1 MRENYSKGQ
10 GLGQTHSQ
18 PPPLLDILKILKL
31 RRRRCEMAYLTIPKS
46 YNLTSKRILRLRNNR
61 SIQLSVRIPSG
72 PYLRNMDESMVTVLR
87 KLHSSLNH
95 SDIWLYWCG
104 LLLILSKCI
113 VWFYIQWPAWNKQ
126 NTYLCEVAKM
136 LLIIHT
142 HGQKAQI
149 HRWCSS
155 EFGWQKSRST
165 IANMIIK

>member
-31 RRRRCEMAYLTIPKS
+31 RRRRCEIAYLTIPKS

-72 PYLRNMDESMVTVLR
+72 PYLRNMDESMVTVLW
-87 KLHSSLNH
+87 KLHSSPNH

-104 LLLILSKCI
+104 LLLTLSKCI
-113 VWFYIQWPAWNKQ
+113 VRFYIQWPAWNKQ
-126 NTYLCEVAKM
+126 NTYLCKVAKM

-149 HRWCSS
+149 HRWCSY